1 MSQCQQRCKR
11 QLGRVIRSFYQFVTG
26 TLSQG
31 RCCPGGWGLRAAGGG
46 LRGVVSAG
54 LFGEGGVWVL
64 RDSAP
69 RQGGRS
75 VLRGEQG
82 E

>member
-31 RCCPGGWGLRAAGGG
+31 RCCPGG
-46 LRGVVSAG
+46 
-54 LFGEGGVWVL
+54 
-64 RDSAP
+64 
-69 RQGGRS
+69 S
-75 VLRGEQG
+75 VLREGG
-82 E
+82 SVGLCLRGYLGRGAFGC